1 MVFQVGVNSLHKF
14 NILASNIFL
23 YFYYLFIIVICNLF
37 LLTLKT
43 LINLLFALIIHV
55 FTFLYKSQSIFGLT
69 NIG

>member
-55 FTFLYKSQSIFGLT
+55 FTFLYKSQSILG
-69 NIG
+69 